1 MAPIGNLRHRPVRRL
16 TQLYAGLV
24 LYGVSMAMMI
34 RSGLGLDPWDVFHQG
49 LARQTGLSF
58 GTVTIAVGAAVLL
71 LWIPLRQ
78 RPGLGTVSNVV
89 VIGLVVDAAVA
100 LLPAGLPLAARIGLL
115 LGGIVANGAATGLYL
130 GARLGPGPRDGLMT
144 GYVARRPGR
153 SVRLVRTVIE
163 ITVLALGWLLGGTV
177 GIGTVA
183 YALGIGPLAQFFI
196 PRFAVP
202 AEPVQSNRARPAP
215 VGTASGGRAL
225 DGTALG
231 GTALDGTALGGTAP
245 VSVPPV
251 SADPPAPESG
261 RGKPVSG
268 GIAPRGSGGDHAE
281 LR

>member
-1 MAPIGNLRHRPVRRL
+1 MALLGNLRHRPARRL

-58 GTVTIAVGAAVLL
+58 GTVTIAVGALVLL

-89 VIGLVVDAAVA
+89 VIGLVVDATMA
-100 LLPAGLPLAARIGLL
+100 LLPAGLPLPVRAGLL
-115 LGGIVANGAATGLYL
+115 LGGVVANGAATGLYL

-163 ITVLALGWLLGGTV
+163 VTVLALGWLLGGTV
-177 GIGTVA
+177 GVGTVG
-183 YALGIGPLAQFFI
+183 YALGIGPLTQFFI

-202 AEPVQSNRARPAP
+202 PAP
-215 VGTASGGRAL
+215 VPT
-225 DGTALG
+225 
-231 GTALDGTALGGTAP
+231 
-245 VSVPPV
+245 
-251 SADPPAPESG
+251 DPPRAAPGAGTPVPAAPTDPAPRVGTPGAEPPHAPGAG
-261 RGKPVSG
+261 RPGPVSG
-268 GIAPRGSGGDHAE
+268 ATALRGVGGDHAE